1 MNKSEQENLSAILES
16 YGVDENAIIAALEE
30 AESILIME
38 YCAKHTNEC
47 NEIADTLK
55 NVIVP
60 LRKLKLSL
68 ALLYHKGLKK

>member
-1 MNKSEQENLSAILES
+1 MSTFINEYLTTILES
-16 YGVDENAIIAALEE
+16 YETDENTIISALEE

-60 LRKLKLSL
+60 LRKLKLSIK
-68 ALLYHKGLKK
+68 LLIHKRLNK